1 MKQRDVYLADLEPT
15 RGKEQRGVRPVVIIS
30 GNTMNDRL
38 GIFIVC
44 PLTSKIKNYASCVV
58 IKKNKENGLGVDS
71 EVIPFQIRSLDRS
84 RLIKRLGCISL
95 SELGLIFENLA
106 DTLRY

>member
-30 GNTMNDRL
+30 PNTMNDRL

-44 PLTSKIKNYASCVV
+44 PY
-58 IKKNKENGLGVDS
+58 
-71 EVIPFQIRSLDRS
+71 
-84 RLIKRLGCISL
+84 
-95 SELGLIFENLA
+95 
-106 DTLRY
+106 